1 MNFRMSPGTNVY
13 RALSVKFL
21 FLFFKRV
28 KRGLLCDVYTERRK
42 DFNFGAGAYEAIFEY
57 YFLSVSLMLQI
68 ETSVAVD

>member
-1 MNFRMSPGTNVY
+1 MH
-13 RALSVKFL
+13 SVLRVEFF

-57 YFLSVSLMLQI
+57 YFLSVGLMLQI
-68 ETSVAVD
+68 ETSAAVD